1 MVVFFSK
8 YRSDHEP
15 CQAMESRHLCCR
27 FQEAYW
33 AACTLHAGVKL
44 DLLSA
49 ILTEWR
55 SSQQSW
61 G

>member
-1 MVVFFSK
+1 MPSNGI
-8 YRSDHEP
+8 
-15 CQAMESRHLCCR
+15 QAPLLQISG
-27 FQEAYW
+27 AYW